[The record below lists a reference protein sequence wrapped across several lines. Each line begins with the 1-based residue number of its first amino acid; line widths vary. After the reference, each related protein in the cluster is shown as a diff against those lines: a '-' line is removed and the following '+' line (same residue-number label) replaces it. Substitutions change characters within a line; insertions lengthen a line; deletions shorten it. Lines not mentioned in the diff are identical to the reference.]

1 MDTRPIGIFDS
12 GVGGLTAVKALMA
25 AAPWESFVYLGDT
38 ANAPYG
44 DRTPAQIRGFSR
56 QNTGFLRAR
65 GVKALL
71 VACNTSNANA
81 MDQMLSDNPDMPVLG
96 VIEPAAAAAAAAT
109 KTGRVGVLATHATVA
124 SGAYERAVRA
134 LIPGA
139 LVTAVACPKLVPLV
153 ESGRTDPADAGLMAA
168 VEEYAAPLKAAGA
181 DTVIL
186 GCTHYPI
193 IQDAVRAALGPD
205 IALIDS
211 GAASVGALLRALAA
225 RDALGD
231 KEKTGGRRFY
241 CSAGLE
247 RFVKTGS
254 AFLGWDIGPRTELAA
269 L

>member
-44 DRTPAQIRGFSR
+44 DRTPAEIKGFSR
-56 QNTGFLRAR
+56 RNTGFLRAR

-96 VIEPAAAAAAAAT
+96 VIEPAAEAAAAAT

-124 SGAYERAVRA
+124 SGAYERAVKA
-134 LIPGA
+134 LMPGA
-139 LVTAVACPKLVPLV
+139 DVTAVACPRLVPLV
-153 ESGRTDPADAGLMAA
+153 ESGRTDPADGELMAA
-168 VEEYAAPLKAAGA
+168 VEEYTAPLKAAGV

-193 IQDAVRAALGPD
+193 IEAAIRSALGPD
-205 IALIDS
+205 IALVDS
-211 GAASVGALLRALAA
+211 GAASVGALLKALEA

-231 KEKTGGRRFY
+231 REKTGGRSFF
-241 CSAGLE
+241 CSAGME

-254 AFLGWDIGPRTELAA
+254 AFLGWDIGPRTALAA

>member
-44 DRTPAQIRGFSR
+44 DRTPAEIRGFSR

-81 MDQMLSDNPDMPVLG
+81 MDQMLADNPDMPVLG
-96 VIEPAAAAAAAAT
+96 VIEPAAEAAAAAT
-109 KTGRVGVLATHATVA
+109 RTGRVGVLATHATVA
-124 SGAYERAVRA
+124 SGAYERAVRTLLSEA
-134 LIPGA
+134 A
-139 LVTAVACPKLVPLV
+139 VTAAACPKLVPLV
-153 ESGRTDPADAGLMAA
+153 ESGRTDPADSELMAA
-168 VEEYAAPLKAAGA
+168 VEEYTAPLMAAGA

-193 IQDAVRAALGPD
+193 IEAAIRAALGPD
-205 IALIDS
+205 IALVDS
-211 GAASVGALLRALAA
+211 GAASVGALLQALEE

-231 KEKTGGRRFY
+231 KKMSGGRRFF

-247 RFVKTGS
+247 RFVQTGS
-254 AFLGWDIGPRTELAA
+254 AFLGWDIGSRTELAA